1 MRREEQD
8 FTKAFRAMNGGTEV
22 NAMLEYRNMKKTNTP
37 YTRGL
42 VNDTIEGL
50 NGRGRNY
57 LEDDDTP

>member
-22 NAMLEYRNMKKTNTP
+22 NAMLEYRKMKKTNTL

-42 VNDTIEGL
+42 VNDTIEDL
-50 NGRGRNY
+50 NGRGRN